1 MKRACALISCSAVP
15 LLSVDCTSTTRLQ
28 CSNNKKPLY
37 LATAN
42 RPSHAARPPVGPKPV
57 APAPNHTPPGG
68 VDALQVSILIG
79 TVPPPCGAPGSR
91 RQEERTVLELIP
103 ARAMYGTVHAALS
116 RRGGPPPPRV
126 PRRYVTIR
134 LQKKNLFALHQSP
147 GPSRPCRYC
156 AAAPHGAAHHRRR

>member
-1 MKRACALISCSAVP
+1 MDCWILEWSFCTLVFLDPFYKYFSKMKRAWALFSCSAVP

-42 RPSHAARPPVGPKPV
+42 RPSHAARPPVRPKPV

-68 VDALQVSILIG
+68 IDALQVSILIG

-103 ARAMYGTVHAALS
+103 ARTMHGTAHKQLS
-116 RRGGPPPPRV
+116 RGEEDHR
-126 PRRYVTIR
+126 
-134 LQKKNLFALHQSP
+134 
-147 GPSRPCRYC
+147 
-156 AAAPHGAAHHRRR
+156 HHAYPVGT